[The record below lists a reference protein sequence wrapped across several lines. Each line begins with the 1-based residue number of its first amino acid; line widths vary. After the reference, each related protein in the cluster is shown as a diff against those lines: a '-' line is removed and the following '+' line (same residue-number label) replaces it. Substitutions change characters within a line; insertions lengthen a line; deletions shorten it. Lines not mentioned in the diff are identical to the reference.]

1 MTTALALR
9 VLWIGVTV
17 GLAGCVPGASCL
29 EQAAGSAASYMS
41 NGGAARW
48 DLPADSTDSSA
59 GYVTGGPVEDARQAI
74 PGTSPPQGL
83 RTAVQCG
90 YLQPEGTLAAER
102 RGSAAPRLHQSSLR
116 PSGPPLHGKVGRRL
130 IRRTAVVRTRM
141 PGGVGGAAS

>member
-41 NGGAARW
+41 SGGAAW

-59 GYVTGGPVEDARQAI
+59 GYVTGYRQRLEQDARAK
-74 PGTSPPQGL
+74 
-83 RTAVQCG
+83 
-90 YLQPEGTLAAER
+90 R
-102 RGSAAPRLHQSSLR
+102 RGC
-116 PSGPPLHGKVGRRL
+116 
-130 IRRTAVVRTRM
+130 
-141 PGGVGGAAS
+141 